1 MITQVHQAM
10 PERAIRQLCEVLEVS
25 RSWYYEKQS
34 RPETIEAEVELR
46 DTIER
51 IILDFPGY
59 GYRRVTHA
67 LKRIGWIVNHKR
79 VLRIMRE
86 ESLLCQLK
94 RHGCR
99 IRRTRSI
106 AIRSIPISS
115 KG

>member
-1 MITQVHQAM
+1 VMTQVHQAM
-10 PERAIRQLCEVLEVS
+10 PERAISQLCKTLQIS
-25 RSWYYEKQS
+25 RSWYYEKQT
-34 RPETIEAEVELR
+34 RAEEEEADVELR
-46 DTIER
+46 DAIER

-59 GYRRVTHA
+59 GSRRVTHA
-67 LKRIGWIVNHKR
+67 LKRTGWIVNHKR
-79 VLRIMRE
+79 VLRMRRE

-106 AIRSIPISS
+106 AIRSILISS